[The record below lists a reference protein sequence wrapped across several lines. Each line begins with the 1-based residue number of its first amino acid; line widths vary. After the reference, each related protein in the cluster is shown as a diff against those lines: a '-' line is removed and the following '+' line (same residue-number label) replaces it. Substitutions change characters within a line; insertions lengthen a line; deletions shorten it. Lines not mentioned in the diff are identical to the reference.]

1 MFIANILW
9 IIAVVF
15 RELFEEKDQVEASHP
30 ILGGERAVW
39 HILRTIREIQLAV
52 EFGIIVEEQ
61 FILPIQQEIEVFIHQ
76 QEIEI
81 DLLFEL
87 GNIVNDYIWNP

>member
-9 IIAVVF
+9 IIAAI
-15 RELFEEKDQVEASHP
+15 FEEKEQQVETSHP
-30 ILGGERAVW
+30 ILGGDRAVW
-39 HILRTIREIQLAV
+39 HILRAIREIQLAV
-52 EFGIIVEEQ
+52 EFGIVVEEQ

>member
-1 MFIANILW
+1 MYFIIVW
-9 IIAVVF
+9 IITFLFV
-15 RELFEEKDQVEASHP
+15 FEEKEPWQQAQESYP
-30 ILGGERAVW
+30 IIGGERAVW

-61 FILPIQQEIEVFIHQ
+61 FVIPIQQEIEVFIHQ

-87 GNIVNDYIWNP
+87 GAIVNDYLWNP